1 MATFQKFLKE
11 YGGDDQISGVDIR
24 DATNAGYSFADLDTF
39 TQKAKNKGL
48 KAGNS
53 TQIQLDKAQKQA
65 GGSSGSSGSTSSP
78 VNNVSN
84 TPPGATTTDF
94 DLDNYKDLLTFQ
106 NTINKDRDS
115 YGYASDQVIAGIQGD
130 ASKYVADAYA
140 GAQMYGADA
149 NIEIAGITSA
159 SEERW
164 RKYMADQDRLKA
176 ENVANI
182 QGGYSLDLQNIVNAG
197 AKDVANIQ
205 GEYGIEGIK
214 LQGEYGL
221 ESDRIKGDTARD
233 VASRQKDAQLFGSLM
248 SGFWS

>member
-1 MATFQKFLKE
+1 MATFQKFLDE
-11 YGGDDQISGVDIR
+11 YGGDKQISGTDIK
-24 DATNAGYSFADLDTF
+24 DATKAGYSFSDLDTYTKKAQDKNYKTGSS
-39 TQKAKNKGL
+39 TQK
-48 KAGNS
+48 
-53 TQIQLDKAQKQA
+53 QLDKAQKQA
-65 GGSSGSSGSTSSP
+65 GGSSGSGGSTSSP
-78 VNNVSN
+78 ANNASN
-84 TPPGATTTDF
+84 TPPGATTLDF
-94 DLDNYKDLLTFQ
+94 DFENYKDVSLFDHALK
-106 NTINKDRDS
+106 KDLNS
-115 YGYASDQVIAGIQGD
+115 YGYASAQVIAGIQGD

-233 VASRQKDAQLFGSLM
+233 VASRQKEAQIFGSLM
-248 SGFWS
+248 SGFW

>member
-1 MATFQKFLKE
+1 MANFNKFFKE
-11 YGGDDQISGVDIR
+11 YGGDKHISGTDIKK
-24 DATNAGYSFADLDTF
+24 ATNAGYSFADLDAF
-39 TQKAKNKGL
+39 TQQAKKEKN
-48 KAGNS
+48 ATTGNS
-53 TQIQLDKAQKQA
+53 TQIQLDKAAKKSGNNNSA
-65 GGSSGSSGSTSSP
+65 SSNTPPSF
-78 VNNVSN
+78 SN
-84 TPPGATTTDF
+84 TPPGATETDF
-94 DLDNYKDLLTFQ
+94 TIENYKDLLAFE

-115 YGYASDQVIAGIQGD
+115 YGYASDQIIAGIQGD

-149 NIEIAGITSA
+149 NIEIAGINSA

-197 AKDVANIQ
+197 AQDVAKIQ

-233 VASRQKDAQLFGSLM
+233 VASRQKDAQIFGSLM
-248 SGFWS
+248 SGFW

>member
-1 MATFQKFLKE
+1 MATFQKFLDE
-11 YGGDDQISGVDIR
+11 YGGDDQISGVDIKN
-24 DATNAGYSFADLDTF
+24 ATKAGYSFTDLDTY
-39 TQKAKNKGL
+39 TKKANDKGL
-48 KAGNS
+48 KSGTS
-53 TQIQLDKAQKQA
+53 TQKQLDKAQKQA
-65 GGSSGSSGSTSSP
+65 GGSSGSTSAP

-115 YGYASDQVIAGIQGD
+115 YGYASNEVIAGIQGD

-164 RKYMADQDRLKA
+164 RTYMADQDRLKA

-233 VASRQKDAQLFGSLM
+233 VASRQKDAQIFGSLM